1 MNERKHRFLWM
12 LVIGVL
18 LSITKTS
25 EVQAQSGAFTPPPS
39 PSYCPW
45 PAWKLPDAQPGDEI
59 VYTDPHGVQ
68 YTKPQM
74 DSAYDQVCWQ
84 QDPPDTGSRGAWL
97 GADFRARFGSPERYA
112 YGPSQ
117 FEGLDLYRTPAGRH
131 APTLIY
137 IHGGAWRAGS
147 AAGSASMA
155 ENFVSAGANLVAL
168 DFINVIQAGGSL
180 ITMAEQ
186 VRAGVAWVYQ
196 NARMLRLNPDRIYV
210 SGFSSGGHL
219 CGVVITTDW
228 AARGLP
234 SDFIKGAVCGSGM
247 YDLYPVSL
255 SARNLYVDFQLDDT
269 INKLSPIQHIENIN
283 IPVVLGHGTKE
294 TPEFQRQSDDFAAA
308 LEAAGKDVTL
318 IVAQGYNHFEFNET
332 FANPYGPLGR
342 AALELMGLQP
352 GAALISGHGPKHRF
366 IDKYRSNVK

>member
-1 MNERKHRFLWM
+1 LIKEEKKMNERKNRFLWM

-25 EVQAQSGAFTPPPS
+25 EVQAQSGDFTPPPS

-45 PAWKLPDAQPGDEI
+45 PAWKLPEAQPGDPI
-59 VYTDPHGVQ
+59 VYTDPHGVE
-68 YTKPQM
+68 YTKAQM

-97 GADFRARFGSPERYA
+97 AADFLDRFGPPERYA
-112 YGPSQ
+112 YGPSPN
-117 FEGLDLYRTPAGRH
+117 EGLDLYRTPAGRH

-147 AAGSASMA
+147 AAGSGSMA
-155 ENFVSAGANLVAL
+155 ENFVQAGANLIAL

-196 NARMLRLNPDRIYV
+196 NAKKLQIDPNRIYV

-228 AARGLP
+228 AARGLRG
-234 SDFIKGAVCGSGM
+234 DFIKGAVCASGM

-269 INKLSPIQHIENIN
+269 INKLSPIQHIQNIHF
-283 IPVVLGHGTKE
+283 PVVLSHGTKE
-294 TPEFQRQSDDFAAA
+294 TPEFQRQTKDFAAA
-308 LEAAGKDVTL
+308 LNAAGKEVTL
-318 IVAQGYNHFEFNET
+318 IVAPGYNHFEHNET

-342 AALELMGLQP
+342 ASLELMGLQP
-352 GAALISGHGPKHRF
+352 GAALMWGHRPR
-366 IDKYRSNVK
+366 

>member
-1 MNERKHRFLWM
+1 MRQIFRSAIFAALIATPCYADFE
-12 LVIGVL
+12 
-18 LSITKTS
+18 
-25 EVQAQSGAFTPPPS
+25 PPPS
-39 PSYCPW
+39 PDYCPW
-45 PAWKLPDAQPGDEI
+45 PAWKLPDAQPGDAI
-59 VYTDPHGVQ
+59 VYTDPHGVE
-68 YTKPQM
+68 YTKPQI
-74 DSAYDQVCWQ
+74 DSAYDQTCWR
-84 QDPPDTGSRGAWL
+84 QDPPDVFSRSPWL
-97 GADFRARFGSPERYA
+97 AADFLARFGPPERHA

-117 FEGLDLYRTPAGRH
+117 YEALDLYRTPAGRH

-137 IHGGAWRAGS
+137 IHGGSWRVGS
-147 AAGSASMA
+147 AAGAASMA
-155 ENFVSAGANLVAL
+155 ENFVEAGANFVAL
-168 DFINVIQAGGSL
+168 DFINVTQTDPLGDL

-255 SARNLYVDFQLDDT
+255 SFRNTFVNFQLDDT
-269 INKLSPIQHIENIN
+269 INELSPIQHMENIN
-283 IPVVLGHGTKE
+283 FPVVLGHGTKE
-294 TPEFQRQSDDFAAA
+294 TPEFQRQTEDFAAA
-308 LEAAGKDVTL
+308 LDAAGKDVTL
-318 IVAQGYNHFEFNET
+318 IVAPGYNHFEFNET

-342 AALELMGLQP
+342 ASLELMGLQP
-352 GAALISGHGPKHRF
+352 GGALIWGHRPKHR
-366 IDKYRSNVK
+366 